1 MAVYFYYGDEEFNI
15 ELKIKE
21 MKSKLNPDFVAMSFQ
36 VFDNPDYQ
44 KLITVLRT
52 PPMMFGD
59 TLIIINCDKYLTS
72 QKNYFEENEL
82 KDIENAL
89 DNNVD
94 TVNALGN
101 PYCIVFNKDKNEMKD
116 YFNKLRDA
124 YQEYKS
130 KEKNSST
137 TIINQNQ

>member
-21 MKSKLNPDFVAMSFQ
+21 MKSKLNPDFIAMSFQ

-59 TLIIINCDKYLTS
+59 TLIIINCEKYLTS
-72 QKNYFEENEL
+72 QKNYFEEDEL

-94 TVNALGN
+94 SVN
-101 PYCIVFNKDKNEMKD
+101 IVFVAK
-116 YFNKLRDA
+116 F
-124 YQEYKS
+124 
-130 KEKNSST
+130 
-137 TIINQNQ
+137 I